1 MKKMFIDKEECI
13 IKSKTSLI
21 TNFGFA
27 IQGII
32 FSFSERNICIHYLA
46 VICTTTTG
54 LLLKISIS
62 EWCIILIM
70 FVLVISFEMVN
81 TAMEIMV
88 DMISPEFNEN
98 AGKIKDIAA
107 AAVLIAAVAAV
118 IAGLMI
124 FVPKI
129 MALYFYI

>member
-1 MKKMFIDKEECI
+1 MFIDREECI
-13 IKSKTSLI
+13 IKPKTNLI
-21 TNFGFA
+21 ANFGFA
-27 IQGII
+27 VQGII
-32 FSFSERNICIHYLA
+32 FSLSERSIRILYLA

-62 EWCIILIM
+62 EWCVILIM
-70 FVLVISFEMVN
+70 FVIVISFEMVN

-88 DMISPEFNEN
+88 DMISPELNEN

-107 AAVLIAAVAAV
+107 GAVLISAIAAV
-118 IAGLMI
+118 IVGVMI

-129 MALYFYI
+129 MALYSYV

>member
-1 MKKMFIDKEECI
+1 MDKEECI
-13 IKSKTSLI
+13 IKSETSLI

-27 IQGII
+27 TQGII
-32 FSFSERNICIHYLA
+32 FSLSERSIRICYLA
-46 VICTTTTG
+46 VICTTATG

-62 EWCIILIM
+62 EWCVILIM

-88 DMISPEFNEN
+88 DMISPEFNGN

-107 AAVLIAAVAAV
+107 GAVLIASIVAV
-118 IAGLMI
+118 IVGLII

-129 MALYFYI
+129 MALYTYV